1 MCVYLDNS
9 ATTKPCDVAVKK
21 ALEMCTE
28 NFCNP
33 SSLHMGGFNAK
44 KELDSARNTISR
56 FLSCNDSEIVFT
68 PSGTIAN
75 YTAIMGTA
83 RTKKREGKKIITTL
97 LEHPSVLK
105 NFELLAEQ
113 GFDTVYLKPNKDG
126 KIDLEELSN
135 AVDENTILVS
145 VMAVNNEVGSI
156 QDIYKIKGIIRDKK
170 SKAFFHCDAVQ
181 AFGKIPLKPKKMGID
196 LMSMSAHKIHGL
208 KGAGALYVN
217 SSIRLMPAILG
228 GGQENG
234 LVSGTEA
241 MPAIC
246 AFAAAV
252 NDIGNVERNLNMV
265 SEVKEYFID
274 KISELD
280 KVYVN
285 SPENSLPYIIN
296 ISVEGVPSQVMLNS
310 LSSMGIYV
318 SAGSAC
324 AKGHRSDVLTA
335 MGIDP
340 RKIDSAIRI
349 SLSKTTTTKDMDLL
363 YNGIV
368 ETIKRVRR

>member
-1 MCVYLDNS
+1 MCIYLDNS
-9 ATTKPCDVAVKK
+9 ATTKPCDAAVKK

-28 NFCNP
+28 CFGNP

-44 KELDSARNTISR
+44 KELEKARNAVSKL
-56 FLSCNDSEIVFT
+56 LSCNDNEIIFT

-105 NFELLAEQ
+105 NFGLLGEQ
-113 GFDTVYLKPNKDG
+113 GFETIYLKPDKNG
-126 KIDLEELSN
+126 KINLEELNN
-135 AVDENTILVS
+135 AIDENTILVS

-156 QDIYKIKGIIRDKK
+156 QDIDRIKGIIRDKK
-170 SKAFFHCDAVQ
+170 SKAYFHCDAVQ

-196 LMSMSAHKIHGL
+196 LMSVSAHKIHGL

-217 SSIRLMPAILG
+217 SAIRLMPAILG

-241 MPAIC
+241 MPAIG
-246 AFAAAV
+246 AFGEAV
-252 NDIGNVERNLNMV
+252 NDIGNVERNLNSV
-265 SEVKEYFID
+265 NEVKNYFIN
-274 KISELD
+274 KLSELV

-335 MGIDP
+335 MGIEP
-340 RKIDSAIRI
+340 RRIDSAIRI

>member
-9 ATTKPCDVAVKK
+9 ATTKPCDMAVKK
-21 ALEMCTE
+21 ALEMCSE
-28 NFCNP
+28 NFGNP

-44 KELDSARNTISR
+44 KELDSARNAISR
-56 FLSCNDSEIVFT
+56 FLSCSDNEIFFT

-75 YTAIMGTA
+75 YTAIVGTA

-156 QDIYKIKGIIRDKK
+156 QDIDKIKGIIRDKK

-252 NDIGNVERNLNMV
+252 NDIGNVERNLNTV

-335 MGIDP
+335 IGIEP

>member
-9 ATTKPCDVAVKK
+9 ATTKPCDAAVKK
-21 ALEMCTE
+21 ALQMCTE
-28 NFCNP
+28 TFENP

-44 KELDSARNTISR
+44 KELDNARSTISK
-56 FLSCNDSEIVFT
+56 FLSCGDNEIVFT

-105 NFELLAEQ
+105 NFELLGEQ
-113 GFDTVYLKPNKDG
+113 GFEPVYLKPDKDG
-126 KIDLEELSN
+126 KINLQELAN
-135 AVDENTILVS
+135 AIDESTILVS

-156 QDIYKIKGIIRDKK
+156 QDIDKIKGIIRDKK
-170 SKAFFHCDAVQ
+170 SKAYFHCDAVQ
-181 AFGKIPLKPKKMGID
+181 GFGKIPLKPKKMGID

-208 KGAGALYVN
+208 KGAGALFVN
-217 SSIRLMPAILG
+217 SSIRLMPAIAG

-246 AFAAAV
+246 AFSAAV
-252 NDIGNVERNLNMV
+252 NDIGNVQRNLAAV
-265 SEVKEYFID
+265 SEVKNYFVE
-274 KISELD
+274 KLSKLD
-280 KVYVN
+280 KVHVN
-285 SPENSLPYIIN
+285 SPENALPYIIN

-335 MGIDP
+335 MGIEP
-340 RKIDSAIRI
+340 RRIDSAIRI
-349 SLSKTTTTKDMDLL
+349 SLAKTTTTKDMDLL
-363 YNGIV
+363 YNGIA
-368 ETIKRVRR
+368 ETVKRVRR

>member
-9 ATTKPCDVAVKK
+9 ATTKPCESAVKK
-21 ALEMCTE
+21 AMQMCNET
-28 NFCNP
+28 FGNP
-33 SSLHMGGFNAK
+33 SSLHLGGFNAK
-44 KELDSARNTISR
+44 KELDGARDTIAK
-56 FLSCNDSEIVFT
+56 FLSCNDNEVFFT

-83 RTKKREGKKIITTL
+83 RTKKREDKKIITTL

-105 NFELLAEQ
+105 NFELLGEQ
-113 GFDTVYLKPNKDG
+113 GFEPVYLKPDKNG
-126 KIDLEELSN
+126 KINLDELSN
-135 AVDENTILVS
+135 AVDDNTILVS

-156 QDIYKIKGIIRDKK
+156 QDIDKIKGIIRDNK
-170 SKAFFHCDAVQ
+170 SKAYFHCDAVQ

-228 GGQENG
+228 GGQESG

-246 AFAAAV
+246 AFGAAV
-252 NDIGNVERNLNMV
+252 NDIGNVQKNLDDV
-265 SEVKEYFID
+265 SKVKNYFVE
-274 KISELD
+274 KINELD

-296 ISVEGVPSQVMLNS
+296 ISIEGVPSQVMLNS

-335 MGIDP
+335 MGIEP
-340 RKIDSAIRI
+340 RRIDSAIRI
-349 SLSKTTTTKDMDLL
+349 SLSKTTTENDMDLL

>member
-9 ATTKPCDVAVKK
+9 ATTKPCDSAVKK
-21 ALEMCTE
+21 ALQMCTE
-28 NFCNP
+28 TFENP
-33 SSLHMGGFNAK
+33 SSLHLGGFNAK
-44 KELDSARNTISR
+44 KELDNARNTVSK
-56 FLSCNDSEIVFT
+56 FLSCSENEIVFT

-75 YTAIMGTA
+75 YTAILGTV

-105 NFELLAEQ
+105 NFELLGEQ
-113 GFDTVYLKPNKDG
+113 GFEPVYLKPAQDG
-126 KIDLEELSN
+126 KINLQELSN
-135 AVDENTILVS
+135 AIDENTILVS
-145 VMAVNNEVGSI
+145 IMAVNNEVGSI
-156 QDIYKIKGIIRDKK
+156 QDIDKIKGIIRDKK
-170 SKAFFHCDAVQ
+170 SKAYFHCDAVQ
-181 AFGKIPLKPKKMGID
+181 AFGKISLKPKKMGID

-208 KGAGALYVN
+208 KGAGALFVN
-217 SSIRLMPAILG
+217 SSIRLMPAIAG

-246 AFAAAV
+246 AFGAAV
-252 NDIGNVERNLNMV
+252 NDIGNIQKNLNEV
-265 SEVKEYFID
+265 SEVKNYFIE
-274 KISELD
+274 KLSELD
-280 KVYVN
+280 KAYVN

-310 LSSMGIYV
+310 LSAMGIYV

-335 MGIDP
+335 MGIEP
-340 RKIDSAIRI
+340 RRIDSAIRI
-349 SLSKTTTTKDMDLL
+349 SLAKSTTKNDMDLL

-368 ETIKRVRR
+368 QTINRVRR

>member
-9 ATTKPCDVAVKK
+9 ATTKPCDAAVKK
-21 ALEMCTE
+21 AVQLCTE
-28 NFCNP
+28 TFGNP

-44 KELDSARNTISR
+44 KELDNARSIVSK
-56 FLSCNDSEIVFT
+56 FLSCSDNEIVFT

-105 NFELLAEQ
+105 NFELLGEQ
-113 GFDTVYLKPNKDG
+113 GFEPVYIKPAQNG
-126 KIDLEELSN
+126 KINLDELAN
-135 AVDENTILVS
+135 AIDESTILVS
-145 VMAVNNEVGSI
+145 VMAVNNEIGSI
-156 QDIYKIKGIIRDKK
+156 QDIDKIKGIIRDKK
-170 SKAFFHCDAVQ
+170 SKAYFHCDAVQ
-181 AFGKIPLKPKKMGID
+181 AFGKISLKPKKLGID

-217 SSIRLMPAILG
+217 SSIRLMPAIAG

-246 AFAAAV
+246 AFGAAV
-252 NDIGNVERNLNMV
+252 NDIGNIERNLDNI
-265 SEVKEYFID
+265 SEIKNYFIE

-335 MGIDP
+335 MGIEP
-340 RKIDSAIRI
+340 RRIDSAIRI
-349 SLSKTTTTKDMDLL
+349 SLAKTTTKNDMDLL

>member
-156 QDIYKIKGIIRDKK
+156 QDIAQIKGIIRDKK
-170 SKAFFHCDAVQ
+170 SKAYLHCDAVQ
-181 AFGKIPLKPKKMGID
+181 AFGKILLKPKKIGID

-252 NDIGNVERNLNMV
+252 NDIGNVERNLNTV

-285 SPENSLPYIIN
+285 SPENALPYIIN

-335 MGIDP
+335 MGIEP
-340 RKIDSAIRI
+340 KRIDSAIRI

>member
-83 RTKKREGKKIITTL
+83 RTKKREGRKIITTL

-156 QDIYKIKGIIRDKK
+156 QDIAQIKGIIRDKK
-170 SKAFFHCDAVQ
+170 SKAYLHCDAVQ
-181 AFGKIPLKPKKMGID
+181 AFGKILLKPKKIGID

-252 NDIGNVERNLNMV
+252 NDIGNVERNLNTV

-285 SPENSLPYIIN
+285 SPENALPYIIN

-335 MGIDP
+335 MGIEP
-340 RKIDSAIRI
+340 KRIDSAIRI

>member
-9 ATTKPCDVAVKK
+9 ATTKPCDAAVKK
-21 ALEMCTE
+21 AVQLCTE
-28 NFCNP
+28 TFGNP

-44 KELDSARNTISR
+44 KELDNARSIVSK
-56 FLSCNDSEIVFT
+56 FLSCSDNEIVFT

-105 NFELLAEQ
+105 NFELLGEQ
-113 GFDTVYLKPNKDG
+113 GFEPVYIKPAQNG
-126 KIDLEELSN
+126 KINLDELAN
-135 AVDENTILVS
+135 AIDESTILVS

-156 QDIYKIKGIIRDKK
+156 QDIDKIKGIIRDKK
-170 SKAFFHCDAVQ
+170 SKAYFHCDAVQ
-181 AFGKIPLKPKKMGID
+181 AFGKISLKPKKLGID

-217 SSIRLMPAILG
+217 SSIRLMPAIAG

-246 AFAAAV
+246 AFGAAV
-252 NDIGNVERNLNMV
+252 NDIGNIERNLDNI
-265 SEVKEYFID
+265 SEIKNYFIE

-335 MGIDP
+335 MGIEP
-340 RKIDSAIRI
+340 RRIDSAIRI
-349 SLSKTTTTKDMDLL
+349 SLAKTTTKNDMDLL

>member
-9 ATTKPCDVAVKK
+9 ATTKPCDVAVNK

-83 RTKKREGKKIITTL
+83 RTKKREGRKIITTL

-156 QDIYKIKGIIRDKK
+156 QDIAQIKGIIRDKK
-170 SKAFFHCDAVQ
+170 SKAYLHCDAVQ
-181 AFGKIPLKPKKMGID
+181 AFGKILLKPKKIGID

-252 NDIGNVERNLNMV
+252 NDIGNVERNLNTV

-285 SPENSLPYIIN
+285 SPENALPYIIN

-335 MGIDP
+335 MGIEP
-340 RKIDSAIRI
+340 KRIDSAIRI

>member
-21 ALEMCTE
+21 ALEMCSE
-28 NFCNP
+28 NFGNP

-44 KELDSARNTISR
+44 KELDSARNSISR
-56 FLSCNDSEIVFT
+56 FLSCSDNEIFFT

-75 YTAIMGTA
+75 YTAIIGTA

-126 KIDLEELSN
+126 KIDLEEFSN

-156 QDIYKIKGIIRDKK
+156 QDIDKIKGIIRDKK
-170 SKAFFHCDAVQ
+170 SKAYFHCDAVQ

-252 NDIGNVERNLNMV
+252 NDIGNVERNLNTV
-265 SEVKEYFID
+265 SEVKEYFIN

-280 KVYVN
+280 RVYVN
-285 SPENSLPYIIN
+285 SPENALPYIIN

-335 MGIDP
+335 MGIEP
-340 RKIDSAIRI
+340 KRIDSAIRI

>member
-9 ATTKPCDVAVKK
+9 ATTKPCDAAVKK
-21 ALEMCTE
+21 ALQMCTE
-28 NFCNP
+28 TYGNP

-44 KELDSARNTISR
+44 KELDSARSVVSR
-56 FLSCNDSEIVFT
+56 FLSCSDNEIVFT

-75 YTAIMGTA
+75 YTAILGTA

-105 NFELLAEQ
+105 NFELLGEQ
-113 GFDTVYLKPNKDG
+113 GFEPVYIKPDKFG
-126 KIDLEELSN
+126 KINLDELSN
-135 AVDENTILVS
+135 AIDENTILVS

-156 QDIYKIKGIIRDKK
+156 QDIDKIKGIIRDKE
-170 SKAFFHCDAVQ
+170 SKAYFHCDAVQ

-196 LMSMSAHKIHGL
+196 LMSMSAHKIHGI

-217 SSIRLMPAILG
+217 SSIRILPAIAG

-246 AFAAAV
+246 AFGAAV
-252 NDIGNVERNLNMV
+252 NDIGNVQRNLNTV
-265 SEVKEYFID
+265 SEVKSYFIE
-274 KISELD
+274 KISGLD

-296 ISVEGVPSQVMLNS
+296 ISVEDVPSQVMLNS

-335 MGIDP
+335 MGIEP
-340 RKIDSAIRI
+340 RRIDSAVRI
-349 SLSKTTTTKDMDLL
+349 SLSKTTTKKDMDLL
-363 YNGIV
+363 YNGMV

>member
-9 ATTKPCDVAVKK
+9 ATTKPCDAAVKK
-21 ALEMCTE
+21 ALQMCNET
-28 NFCNP
+28 FGNP
-33 SSLHMGGFNAK
+33 SSLHLGGFNAK
-44 KELDSARNTISR
+44 KELDSARSALTKV
-56 FLSCNDSEIVFT
+56 LSCNDNEIVFT

-75 YTAIMGTA
+75 YSAIMGTA

-105 NFELLAEQ
+105 NFELLSEQ
-113 GFDTVYLKPNKDG
+113 GFETVFLKPDKNG
-126 KIDLEELSN
+126 KIDLNELSN
-135 AVDENTILVS
+135 VIDENTILVS

-156 QDIYKIKGIIRDKK
+156 QDIDKIKGIIRDKK
-170 SKAFFHCDAVQ
+170 SKAYFHCDAVQ
-181 AFGKIPLKPKKMGID
+181 AFGKFPLKPKKMGID

-208 KGAGALYVN
+208 KGAGALYVS

-234 LVSGTEA
+234 LVSGTES

-246 AFAAAV
+246 AFGAAV
-252 NDIGNVERNLNMV
+252 NDIGNIQKNLNDV
-265 SEVKEYFID
+265 SKVKNYFVE
-274 KISELD
+274 KISKLD
-280 KVYVN
+280 KVFVN

-296 ISVEGVPSQVMLNS
+296 ISVEGVPSQVMLNA

-335 MGIDP
+335 MGIET
-340 RKIDSAIRI
+340 RRIDSAIRI
-349 SLSKTTTTKDMDLL
+349 SLSKTTTENDMDLL

>member
-9 ATTKPCDVAVKK
+9 ATTKPCDAAVKK
-21 ALEMCTE
+21 ALRMCTE
-28 NFCNP
+28 TFGNP

-44 KELDSARNTISR
+44 KELDSARNSISR
-56 FLSCNDSEIVFT
+56 FLSCSDNEIVFT

-75 YTAIMGTA
+75 FTAIMGTA

-105 NFELLAEQ
+105 NFELLGEQ
-113 GFDTVYLKPNKDG
+113 GFEPVYLKPNTNG
-126 KIDLEELSN
+126 KINLEELAN

-156 QDIYKIKGIIRDKK
+156 QDIDKIKSIIREKK
-170 SKAFFHCDAVQ
+170 SKAYFHCDAVQ
-181 AFGKIPLKPKKMGID
+181 AFGKISLKPKKMGID

-217 SSIRLMPAILG
+217 SVIRLMPAIAG

-246 AFAAAV
+246 AFGEAV
-252 NDIGNVERNLNMV
+252 NDIGNVQRNLNNV
-265 SEVKEYFID
+265 SEVKNYFIE

-324 AKGHRSDVLTA
+324 AKGHRSDVLTS
-335 MGIDP
+335 MGIEP
-340 RKIDSAIRI
+340 RRIDSAIRI

-368 ETIKRVRR
+368 ETAKRVRR